1 MFAESGAAARASVH
15 RGSRPRARAQEA
27 SQIRLR
33 QQDNSATWDYVG
45 DSDPDPSAHGGTASE
60 GSGRGGDGNGATD
73 GGNGA
78 VDDGDGINGDG
89 SEGAQSGHCRT
100 SILR

>member
-1 MFAESGAAARASVH
+1 MGSVVT
-15 RGSRPRARAQEA
+15 GSDACELKILLLGAQEA
-27 SQIRLR
+27 SQIRLQ

-73 GGNGA
+73 GGSGA
-78 VDDGDGINGDG
+78 ADDGNGFNGDG
-89 SEGAQSGHCRT
+89 SEGAQFAH
-100 SILR
+100 

>member
-1 MFAESGAAARASVH
+1 MLLAAMLQVLAEAPSPSHTIV
-15 RGSRPRARAQEA
+15 SARAQEA

-73 GGNGA
+73 AGDGADGGNGA
-78 VDDGDGINGDG
+78 NGDG
-89 SEGAQSGHCRT
+89 SEGAQ
-100 SILR
+100 